1 MAYVILYIK
10 DLVVERIMFHISTEF
25 GNKISKSTKSYFGN
39 SNMHISKQKDK
50 TAIQSNVFENNVHM
64 LPKYYASIERYS
76 NTEGHSEPS
85 QTSEKTLFAKIGS
98 G

>member
-1 MAYVILYIK
+1 
-10 DLVVERIMFHISTEF
+10 
-25 GNKISKSTKSYFGN
+25 
-39 SNMHISKQKDK
+39 MHISKQKDK
-50 TAIQSNVFENNVHM
+50 TAIQSNVFENNAHM

-98 G
+98 GWKPLTFLGKNFILNAWLGSEYASEIYLHS

>member
-1 MAYVILYIK
+1 
-10 DLVVERIMFHISTEF
+10 MFHISTEF

-39 SNMHISKQKDK
+39 SNMHISMQEDK
-50 TAIQSNVFENNVHM
+50 TAIQTNFFENNVDI
-64 LPKYYASIERYS
+64 LPKYYASIEHYS